1 MISAPTPITMLA
13 FSAGIVV
20 GVIAMSAAKT
30 LAALA
35 IPLGLAVIAGV
46 TYWKKRKSRAV

>member
-1 MISAPTPITMLA
+1 MITPPSPTTTLA

-20 GVIAMSAAKT
+20 GVITMSAAKT

-35 IPLGLAVIAGV
+35 IPVGLATVAGIA
-46 TYWKKRKSRAV
+46 YWKKRKSRET